1 MNMKK
6 LSFICLVL
14 LGVFM
19 VSCEQPEGPQSLIGH
34 WRVIGDHWT
43 ADFDDEGE
51 LTISSVKYDCFH
63 PYYYEAT
70 ADSLYIYAIAY
81 TESGGA
87 PSGTPYVCPYF
98 FRGNHNLVIDGF
110 NYAYEGKIGPIIT
123 TDFVEKKRVVLRRT
137 SSLR

>member
-1 MNMKK
+1 MKK
-6 LSFICLVL
+6 LIIFL
-14 LGVFM
+14 LLATAFLFTA
-19 VSCEQPEGPQSLIGH
+19 CEQPEGPQSLIGH
-34 WRVIGDHWT
+34 WKMVGDHWT
-43 ADFDDEGE
+43 ADFDENGE

-81 TESGGA
+81 IESGWA

>member
-6 LSFICLVL
+6 LSFIFLVL

-19 VSCEQPEGPQSLIGH
+19 ASCEQPQPESPQSLIGH

-70 ADSLYIYAIAY
+70 ADSLYVYWCVNMLQ
-81 TESGGA
+81 
-87 PSGTPYVCPYF
+87 PTPDPVACSYDF
-98 FRGNHNLVIDGF
+98 KGNNTLVIDGF
-110 NYAYEGKIGPIIT
+110 NAIFLDLGSVADKI
-123 TDFVEKKRVVLRRT
+123 KKKERVILTRT